1 MKGRPNN
8 IVKNIVRS
16 KSPPIAPS
24 RPQPNI
30 PKPRDKNGSLSQTNL
45 VMHSSQ
51 ELKFKTT
58 AREEPNNQKK
68 YDNKIA

>member
-24 RPQPNI
+24 RP
-30 PKPRDKNGSLSQTNL
+30 
-45 VMHSSQ
+45 
-51 ELKFKTT
+51 
-58 AREEPNNQKK
+58 
-68 YDNKIA
+68 